1 MDTHSLHFQINLVY
15 TYIVSSIRESGE
27 ATLSPDWLPTRVAVV
42 LLAII
47 GPIYFLLLMLF
58 IPQMMPFGDPMLDW
72 LFHYIAVPIVFSA
85 PWIGL
90 IYYQRF
96 RLANTIYIM
105 DDTISSVPL
114 RWRVFYGINA
124 AFVLM
129 LFVLPMT
136 TPPLAIV
143 LGLYV
148 AGTVFFRI
156 GVGKFGG
163 GKIGALLAILGAVSL
178 CILPTFVMLEF
189 LPNYIAVWEYILATW
204 ETFWLQIV
212 YGFAQC
218 LVNSLS
224 FGAPIYFIYFG
235 AQEYDKG
242 LYGEV
247 YTKTPTK
254 WIRIGEFILFVA
266 FLVLYLPPIPTP
278 LGTIFFL
285 DQSILFTSYINWI
298 SLSIVGIMYIV
309 KFVLKVK
316 NDTTIGGASNLFVI
330 GLFLVFELFFKT
342 NLLLITAIIWLAF
355 FVYAGLTAVSY
366 LRASSRE
373 IY

>member
-1 MDTHSLHFQINLVY
+1 M
-15 TYIVSSIRESGE
+15 
-27 ATLSPDWLPTRVAVV
+27 SPDWLATRLAVV
-42 LLAII
+42 ILAVI
-47 GPIYFLLLMLF
+47 GPIYFFVLMFF
-58 IPQMMPFGDPMLDW
+58 IPQMMPFGDTMLDL
-72 LFHYIAVPIVFSA
+72 LFHHLAVPIVFSA
-85 PWIGL
+85 PWLGL
-90 IYYQRF
+90 IYYQRY
-96 RLANTIYIM
+96 RLSNTVYIM

-136 TPPLAIV
+136 TPLLAIV

-148 AGTVFFRI
+148 AGTVFYRI

-163 GKIGALLAILGAVSL
+163 GKPGAALAILGAIAL

-189 LPNYIAVWEYILATW
+189 LPSYIDVWELILATW
-204 ETFWLQIV
+204 ESFWLQVV

-235 AQEYDKG
+235 AQEYDRG

-254 WIRIGEFILFVA
+254 WIRIGEFILFLV
-266 FLVLYLPPIPTP
+266 FLILYLPPIPTP
-278 LGTIFFL
+278 IGTIPFL
-285 DQSILFTSYINWI
+285 DQSFLFTNFINWV

-309 KFVLKVK
+309 KFALKVS

-330 GLFLVFELFFKT
+330 GLFLVVELFFKT

-355 FVYAGLTAVSY
+355 LVYASLSAVSY

>member
-1 MDTHSLHFQINLVY
+1 MN
-15 TYIVSSIRESGE
+15 GE
-27 ATLSPDWLPTRVAVV
+27 VKLSPDWLATRVAVV
-42 LLAII
+42 VLAVI
-47 GPIYFLLLMLF
+47 GPIYFFLLMFF
-58 IPQMMPFGDPMLDW
+58 IPQMMPFGDALLDR
-72 LFHYIAVPIVFSA
+72 LFHFIAVPIVFSA
-85 PWIGL
+85 PWLGL
-90 IYYQRF
+90 IYYQRY
-96 RLANTIYIM
+96 RLANTVYIM

-129 LFVLPMT
+129 LFVLPMA
-136 TPPLAIV
+136 TPPLAII

-148 AGTVFFRI
+148 AGTVFYRI
-156 GVGKFGG
+156 GIGKFGG
-163 GKIGALLAILGAVSL
+163 GKPGAALAILGALAL
-178 CILPTFVMLEF
+178 CILPTFVMIEF
-189 LPNYIAVWEYILATW
+189 LPSYIAVWEYILATW
-204 ETFWLQIV
+204 ESFWLQVV

-218 LVNSLS
+218 LVNALS
-224 FGAPIYFIYFG
+224 VGAPIYFIYFG

-247 YTKTPTK
+247 YTKTPTVG
-254 WIRIGEFILFVA
+254 IRLLEFILFVV
-266 FLVLYLPPIPTP
+266 FLILYLPPIPTP
-278 LGTIFFL
+278 FGTIYFM
-285 DQSILFTSYINWI
+285 DQSILFTSFINWV

-316 NDTTIGGASNLFVI
+316 NDTTIGGVSNLFVI
-330 GLFLVFELFFKT
+330 GLFLVVELFFKT

-355 FVYAGLTAVSY
+355 LVYAGLTAVSY

>member
-1 MDTHSLHFQINLVY
+1 MD
-15 TYIVSSIRESGE
+15 GE
-27 ATLSPDWLPTRVAVV
+27 TAVSPDWLATRVAVV
-42 LLAII
+42 LLAVI
-47 GPIYFLLLMLF
+47 GPVYFFLLMFF
-58 IPQMMPFGDPMLDW
+58 IPQMTPFGNALLDG
-72 LFHYIAVPIVFSA
+72 LFHFVAVPIVFSA
-85 PWIGL
+85 PWLGL
-90 IYYQRF
+90 IYYQRY
-96 RLANTIYIM
+96 RLANTVHIM
-105 DDTISSVPL
+105 DGTISSVPL

-148 AGTVFFRI
+148 AGTVFYRI
-156 GVGKFGG
+156 GIGKFGG
-163 GKIGALLAILGAVSL
+163 GKPGAALAVLGALAL
-178 CILPTFVMLEF
+178 CILPTFVMFEF
-189 LPNYIAVWEYILATW
+189 LPNYIVVWEYILATW
-204 ETFWLQIV
+204 ESFWLQVV

-218 LVNSLS
+218 LVNALS

-247 YTKTPTK
+247 YTKTPTGG
-254 WIRIGEFILFVA
+254 IRLLEFILFIV
-266 FLVLYLPPIPTP
+266 FLILYLPPIPTP
-278 LGTIFFL
+278 LGVVPFL
-285 DQSILFTSYINWI
+285 NQSILFTSIINWI

-309 KFVLKVK
+309 KFALKVK
-316 NDTTIGGASNLFVI
+316 NDTTIGGVSNLFVV
-330 GLFLVFELFFKT
+330 GLFLVVELFFKT

-355 FVYAGLTAVSY
+355 LVYAGLTALSY

>member
-1 MDTHSLHFQINLVY
+1 M
-15 TYIVSSIRESGE
+15 
-27 ATLSPDWLPTRVAVV
+27 SPDWLATRLAVV
-42 LLAII
+42 ILAVI
-47 GPIYFLLLMLF
+47 GPIYFFLLMFF
-58 IPQMMPFGDPMLDW
+58 IPEMVPFGDPFLNL
-72 LFHYIAVPIVFSA
+72 LFHHIAVPVVFST
-85 PWIGL
+85 PWLGL
-90 IYYQRF
+90 IYYQRY
-96 RLANTIYIM
+96 RLANTVYIM

-136 TPPLAIV
+136 TPPLAII

-148 AGTVFFRI
+148 AGTVFYRI

-163 GKIGALLAILGAVSL
+163 GKIGAALAVLGALAL
-178 CILPTFVMLEF
+178 CVLPTFVMLEF
-189 LPNYIAVWEYILATW
+189 LPNYIVVWDYILATW
-204 ETFWLQIV
+204 ESFWLQVV

-218 LVNSLS
+218 LVNALS
-224 FGAPIYFIYFG
+224 FGAPIHFLYFG

-247 YTKTPTK
+247 YTKAPTK
-254 WIRIGEFILFVA
+254 WIRIGEFILFIV

-278 LGTIFFL
+278 LGTIPFL
-285 DQSILFTSYINWI
+285 NESILFTSFINWI
-298 SLSIVGIMYIV
+298 SLSIVAIMYIV
-309 KFVLKVK
+309 KFVLKVS

-330 GLFLVFELFFKT
+330 GLFLTVELFFKT

-355 FVYAGLTAVSY
+355 LVYASLSVVSY

>member
-1 MDTHSLHFQINLVY
+1 
-15 TYIVSSIRESGE
+15 
-27 ATLSPDWLPTRVAVV
+27 
-42 LLAII
+42 
-47 GPIYFLLLMLF
+47 
-58 IPQMMPFGDPMLDW
+58 
-72 LFHYIAVPIVFSA
+72 
-85 PWIGL
+85 
-90 IYYQRF
+90 
-96 RLANTIYIM
+96 M

-136 TPPLAIV
+136 TPPLAII

-156 GVGKFGG
+156 GLGKFGG
-163 GKIGALLAILGAVSL
+163 GKPGAALAVLGALAL

-189 LPNYIAVWEYILATW
+189 LPNYIVVWEYILATW
-204 ETFWLQIV
+204 ETFWLQVV

-235 AQEYDKG
+235 AQEYDRG

-247 YTKTPTK
+247 YTKTPTGG
-254 WIRIGEFILFVA
+254 IRLLEFVLFVV

-278 LGTIFFL
+278 LGTIPFMN
-285 DQSILFTSYINWI
+285 QSILFTNYINWI
-298 SLSIVGIMYIV
+298 SLSIVAFMYIV
-309 KFVLKVK
+309 KFALKVK
-316 NDTTIGGASNLFVI
+316 NDTTIGGASNIFVI
-330 GLFLVFELFFKT
+330 GLFLVVELFFKT

-355 FVYAGLTAVSY
+355 LVYAGLTAVSY

>member
-1 MDTHSLHFQINLVY
+1 
-15 TYIVSSIRESGE
+15 
-27 ATLSPDWLPTRVAVV
+27 
-42 LLAII
+42 
-47 GPIYFLLLMLF
+47 
-58 IPQMMPFGDPMLDW
+58 MMPFGDVMLDN
-72 LFHYIAVPIVFSA
+72 LFHFIAAPIVFSA
-85 PWIGL
+85 PWLGL
-90 IYYQRF
+90 IYYQRY
-96 RLANTIYIM
+96 RLANTVYIM
-105 DDTISSVPL
+105 DGTISSVPL

-136 TPPLAIV
+136 TPPLAII

-148 AGTVFFRI
+148 AGTVFYRI
-156 GVGKFGG
+156 GIGKFGG
-163 GKIGALLAILGAVSL
+163 GKPGAALAVLGALAL
-178 CILPTFVMLEF
+178 CVLPTFVMLEF
-189 LPNYIAVWEYILATW
+189 LPSYIEVWEYILATW
-204 ETFWLQIV
+204 ETFWLQVV

-218 LVNSLS
+218 LVNALS

-247 YTKTPTK
+247 YTRTPSGG
-254 WIRIGEFILFVA
+254 IRLLEFILFIA
-266 FLVLYLPPIPTP
+266 FLILYLPPIPTP
-278 LGTIFFL
+278 LGTIPFL
-285 DQSILFTSYINWI
+285 NQSVLFTSIINWI

-309 KFVLKVK
+309 KFALKVK
-316 NDTTIGGASNLFVI
+316 NDTTIGGVSNLFVI
-330 GLFLVFELFFKT
+330 GLFLVVELFFKT

-355 FVYAGLTAVSY
+355 LVYAGLTSVSY

>member
-1 MDTHSLHFQINLVY
+1 VY
-15 TYIVSSIRESGE
+15 TYIVSRTGIVGE
-27 ATLSPDWLPTRVAVV
+27 AALSPDVLATRLAVV
-42 LLAII
+42 ILAVI
-47 GPIYFLLLMLF
+47 GPIYFFLLMFF
-58 IPQMMPFGDPMLDW
+58 IPQMTPFGDAFLDL
-72 LFHYIAVPIVFSA
+72 LFHHVAVPIVFSA
-85 PWIGL
+85 PWLGL
-90 IYYQRF
+90 IYYQRY
-96 RLANTIYIM
+96 RLANTVYIM

-129 LFVLPMT
+129 LFILPMT
-136 TPPLAIV
+136 TPPLAII

-163 GKIGALLAILGAVSL
+163 GKPGALLAVLGALAL
-178 CILPTFVMLEF
+178 CVLPTFVMLEF
-189 LPNYIAVWEYILATW
+189 LPSYIVVWEYILATW
-204 ETFWLQIV
+204 ESFWLQVV

-254 WIRIGEFILFVA
+254 WIRIGEFILFSV
-266 FLVLYLPPIPTP
+266 FLILYLPPIPTP
-278 LGTIFFL
+278 LGTIPFL
-285 DQSILFTSYINWI
+285 DQSILFTSFINWV

-309 KFVLKVK
+309 KFALKVS

-330 GLFLVFELFFKT
+330 GLFLVVELFFKT

-355 FVYAGLTAVSY
+355 LIYGGLSAVSF

>member
-1 MDTHSLHFQINLVY
+1 MNTHTILFQINLVY
-15 TYIVSSIRESGE
+15 TYIVSRIGRVGE
-27 ATLSPDWLPTRVAVV
+27 VAVSPDVLTTRLAVV
-42 LLAII
+42 ILAVI
-47 GPIYFLLLMLF
+47 GPIYFFLLMFF
-58 IPQMMPFGDPMLDW
+58 IPQMAPFGDALLDL
-72 LFHYIAVPIVFSA
+72 LFHHVAVPIVFTA
-85 PWIGL
+85 PWLGL
-90 IYYQRF
+90 IYYQRY
-96 RLANTIYIM
+96 RLANTVYIM

-136 TPPLAIV
+136 TPPLAII

-163 GKIGALLAILGAVSL
+163 GKPGAALAVLGALAL
-178 CILPTFVMLEF
+178 CVLPTFVMLEF
-189 LPNYIAVWEYILATW
+189 LPSYIEVWQIILATW
-204 ETFWLQIV
+204 ETFWWKVV

-218 LVNSLS
+218 LVNALS

-235 AQEYDKG
+235 ASEYDKG

-254 WIRIGEFILFVA
+254 WIRIGEFILFFV
-266 FLVLYLPPIPTP
+266 FLSLYLPPIPTP
-278 LGTIFFL
+278 LGTIPFL
-285 DQSILFTSYINWI
+285 DQSIIFTSFINWV
-298 SLSIVGIMYIV
+298 SLSIVAIMYIV
-309 KFVLKVK
+309 KFALKVS

-330 GLFLVFELFFKT
+330 GLFLLVELFYKT

-355 FVYAGLTAVSY
+355 LIYGALSAVSF

>member
-1 MDTHSLHFQINLVY
+1 MN
-15 TYIVSSIRESGE
+15 GE
-27 ATLSPDWLPTRVAVV
+27 ATVSPDWLATRVAVV
-42 LLAII
+42 ILAVV
-47 GPIYFLLLMLF
+47 GPIYFFLLMFF
-58 IPQMMPFGDPMLDW
+58 IPQMQPFGDPFLDL
-72 LFHYIAVPIVFSA
+72 LFHHLAVPIVFSA
-85 PWIGL
+85 PWLGL
-90 IYYQRF
+90 IYYQRY
-96 RLANTIYIM
+96 RLANTVYIM
-105 DDTISSVPL
+105 DETISSVPL

-136 TPPLAIV
+136 TPPLAII

-156 GVGKFGG
+156 GLGKFGG
-163 GKIGALLAILGAVSL
+163 GKPGAGLAILGAIAL
-178 CILPTFVMLEF
+178 CVLPTFVMLEF
-189 LPNYIAVWEYILATW
+189 LPNYIVVWEYILATW
-204 ETFWLQIV
+204 ETFWLQVV

-235 AQEYDKG
+235 AQEYDRG

-247 YTKTPTK
+247 YTKTPTT
-254 WIRIGEFILFVA
+254 WIRALEFILFSV
-266 FLVLYLPPIPTP
+266 FLILYLPPIPTP
-278 LGTIFFL
+278 LGTIPFL
-285 DQSILFTSYINWI
+285 DQSILFTNFINWV
-298 SLSIVGIMYIV
+298 SLSIVAIMYIV
-309 KFVLKVK
+309 KFALKVS

-330 GLFLVFELFFKT
+330 GLFLVVELFFKT

-355 FVYAGLTAVSY
+355 LVYGSLSAVSY